1 MFGYGE
7 VEVQVSVSE
16 NGGWSDS
23 HWSTASSATFIHWE
37 LGGRESGLYRRAHL

>member
-1 MFGYGE
+1 MSWSGE

-23 HWSTASSATFIHWE
+23 HWSTASSVHT
-37 LGGRESGLYRRAHL
+37 LGIRRGESGLYRRAHL